1 MSRWLASWTMGWL
14 LTIVATAFAQEPAFD
29 LVIRHGRIVNGTGN
43 PWFHGDLAIRGDRI
57 VALGTIPE
65 GVPARRSIDATGLV
79 VAPGFVNAHSH
90 SDWTLFEDGDAP
102 SKVRQGVTTDVL
114 GEDQSGGPNRGKRPA
129 KVVTIRGTAVRIASL
144 GDYLAAVER
153 SGVAI
158 NVASYVGLGNVWGGV
173 MGDSFDRP
181 TAAHSTRWRRCST
194 RRCAT
199 APGLSTMLA
208 APQEMV
214 ATTDDLVQLG
224 RVVRHHGGS
233 YASHV
238 RGEGLEVIKAIGE
251 AIEVGERAGVPV
263 EITHLKIAETTLWG
277 RMPEIIALI
286 EAARRG
292 GLTSGRTCIRTRG
305 AITTWPRSSR
315 PGRTKGAARRCSA
328 G

>member
-1 MSRWLASWTMGWL
+1 M
-14 LTIVATAFAQEPAFD
+14 
-29 LVIRHGRIVNGTGN
+29 
-43 PWFHGDLAIRGDRI
+43 
-57 VALGTIPE
+57 
-65 GVPARRSIDATGLV
+65 
-79 VAPGFVNAHSH
+79 VAPGFVDAHSH
-90 SDWTLFEDGDAP
+90 SDWTLFEDGNAP
-102 SKVRQGVTTDVL
+102 SKVRQGVTTEVL

-181 TAAHSTRWRRCST
+181 TAAQLDEMAAVLDEAMRDG
-194 RRCAT
+194 AL
-199 APGLSTMLA
+199 GLSTMLA

-292 GLTSGRTCIRTRG
+292 GSTSGRTCIRTRG

-315 PGRTKGAARRCSA
+315 PGLTKGAARRCSA